1 MAKQTINLGTSP
13 NKGDGDPL
21 RTAFDKVNDNFDELY
36 VDIKQIKSAQ
46 TGGGTLIVDTIGSV
60 HATDSTLLV
69 DGNNSKITGP
79 ISSTTWDVADDNI
92 EITTTNT
99 GVNANITL
107 EAQGIVTLQESAAE
121 DYVQVSSTGVVL
133 YSNSDIALRTQ
144 GQDIHIGYDTQSGN
158 VEMGHNSSTVN
169 INGSLNVNAF
179 TKLVPPSYTTAG
191 RSGFTT
197 EGFIVV
203 NTTLGH
209 VEAYVNGAWRK
220 MTVDDVGELTD
231 TGGVIPADLS
241 DLTDTTNL
249 IKTDVSQLADATN
262 IIPANIGDL
271 LPGGNTS
278 DVLTKSAVGYAWT
291 APNYFGGAFT
301 DLTSTPTTLAGYGI
315 TDAVALTGLSV
326 TTASAGSAALSY
338 NNLTGAFT
346 FTPPDLSS
354 YLTSYTETDPV
365 VGAITGI
372 VKADG
377 AGNISAAVAGT
388 DYLASVAFSDLTS
401 TPTTIA
407 GYGITDA
414 VEDFADLGV
423 TPTTISGYGITDA
436 FDGAFSSLTSK
447 PTTIAGYG
455 ITDAVED
462 FADLGTTPTT
472 LAGYGITD
480 AVASSGGNISLADDE
495 KLIFGTDDDL
505 EIFHNSSN
513 GNTIISE
520 TNNNLVIKGSNLFLQ
535 SSGSENYFRGAA
547 NGAVTLYYDNVAKFN
562 TSASGIQIEAG
573 VEEKFATTNGATG
586 VTALDCATGHVH
598 YLTAPAG
605 DITANFTNL
614 NLTAEYATNVTVIID
629 QGNTEYEIT
638 AVQIGG
644 AAQTIVWQGNSA
656 PTGTAN
662 GVDSFSFTILND
674 GGTYVVLGQMV
685 AFGGV

>member
-1 MAKQTINLGTSP
+1 M
-13 NKGDGDPL
+13 
-21 RTAFDKVNDNFDELY
+21 
-36 VDIKQIKSAQ
+36 
-46 TGGGTLIVDTIGSV
+46 
-60 HATDSTLLV
+60 
-69 DGNNSKITGP
+69 
-79 ISSTTWDVADDNI
+79 
-92 EITTTNT
+92 
-99 GVNANITL
+99 
-107 EAQGIVTLQESAAE
+107 
-121 DYVQVSSTGVVL
+121 L

-423 TPTTISGYGITDA
+423 TPTTIPGYGITDA

-455 ITDAVED
+455 ITDAVAD

-495 KLIFGTDDDL
+495 KLI
-505 EIFHNSSN
+505 
-513 GNTIISE
+513 
-520 TNNNLVIKGSNLFLQ
+520 Q
-535 SSGSENYFRGAA
+535 
-547 NGAVTLYYDNVAKFN
+547 
-562 TSASGIQIEAG
+562 
-573 VEEKFATTNGATG
+573 
-586 VTALDCATGHVH
+586 
-598 YLTAPAG
+598 AP
-605 DITANFTNL
+605 
-614 NLTAEYATNVTVIID
+614 
-629 QGNTEYEIT
+629 
-638 AVQIGG
+638 
-644 AAQTIVWQGNSA
+644 
-656 PTGTAN
+656 
-662 GVDSFSFTILND
+662 
-674 GGTYVVLGQMV
+674 
-685 AFGGV
+685 